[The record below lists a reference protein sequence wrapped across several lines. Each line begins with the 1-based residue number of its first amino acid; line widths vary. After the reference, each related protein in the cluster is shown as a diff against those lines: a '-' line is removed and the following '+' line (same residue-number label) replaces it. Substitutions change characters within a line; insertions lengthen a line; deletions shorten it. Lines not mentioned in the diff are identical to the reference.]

1 MAGEVLRIHSH
12 AADGENAIMPGK
24 ERHFPLQQCRRN
36 ANHLQGGIV
45 SEALT
50 AARSL
55 VRPLERK
62 DIPALAQLARANRE
76 FLAPTSPLRP
86 EEYFTDEG
94 QERAAL
100 ESLQAAE
107 NGTALPLVIVDRV
120 GNLVGTLNINSIIR
134 GAFQSASIGYWVSED
149 CNGQGFASA
158 AVAAAK
164 RVATDRLRL
173 HRLQAETLA
182 DNEVSQRVLIKNG
195 FVQYGQ
201 APEYLKI
208 AGRWQDHLLFQ
219 VTFPDADPQL

>member
-1 MAGEVLRIHSH
+1 V
-12 AADGENAIMPGK
+12 P
-24 ERHFPLQQCRRN
+24 
-36 ANHLQGGIV
+36 
-45 SEALT
+45 EALR
-50 AARSL
+50 ACRWL

-62 DIPALAQLARANRE
+62 DIPALAELIRANRE

-86 EEYFTDEG
+86 EEHFTDEG

-100 ESLQAAE
+100 ESLKSAE
-107 NGTALPLVIVDRV
+107 NGTALPLVIVDQT

-149 CNGQGFASA
+149 HNGQGVASA

-164 RVATDRLRL
+164 RIACDRLGL
-173 HRLQAETLA
+173 HRLQAETLV
-182 DNEVSQRVLIKNG
+182 DNAASQRVLVKNG

-201 APEYLKI
+201 ASDYLKI

-219 VTFPDADPQL
+219 VTFPDTDPQP